1 MELRQLLGA
10 VALLLCSSHS
20 YSEVVYGSTGN
31 AASAGYNWVM
41 TNILP
46 QQAGLMVN
54 GVFYRYSTV
63 KDTDD
68 EMLVHIQ
75 NEDALGPGYIFR
87 ETDDWTGLPGNSIT
101 KNVPVPLID
110 IGRWGP
116 GSIEVEG
123 KGEVVDAEVLY
134 TYQYDP
140 CFDPQTSPDCPG
152 YIDPYLMGLEDPNV
166 VDPLDEDYIQA
177 ELDRKAQ
184 LRAEEEEQE
193 NRERRQIAKDAEN
206 DNDERLE
213 DLLGIE
219 LASTEYSIEQTNLH
233 NNLTR
238 LVGIPVAYTYSIDGG
253 AYNDTVVLQ
262 DATLPK
268 NRRALSV
275 GLAQDLRHQELVNL
289 QYVK

>member
-1 MELRQLLGA
+1 
-10 VALLLCSSHS
+10 
-20 YSEVVYGSTGN
+20 
-31 AASAGYNWVM
+31 
-41 TNILP
+41 
-46 QQAGLMVN
+46 MVN

-63 KDTDD
+63 KDAED

-75 NEDALGPGYIFR
+75 NEDARGPGYIFR
-87 ETDDWTGLPGNSIT
+87 ETDDWSGLPGNSIT
-101 KNVPVPLID
+101 KNVPVPLINID
-110 IGRWGP
+110 RWGP

-152 YIDPYLMGLEDPNV
+152 YIDPYLMGQEDPNV
-166 VDPLDEDYIQA
+166 VDPLDDEFVQN
-177 ELDRKAQ
+177 ELDRKANM
-184 LRAEEEEQE
+184 RAQEEEEE
-193 NRERRQIAKDAEN
+193 RRERRKIAQEAEK

-219 LASTEYSIEQTNLH
+219 IASTEYSIEQTNLH
-233 NNLTR
+233 NNLTA

-253 AYNDTVVLQ
+253 VYNETVVLQ
-262 DATLPK
+262 DASLPK